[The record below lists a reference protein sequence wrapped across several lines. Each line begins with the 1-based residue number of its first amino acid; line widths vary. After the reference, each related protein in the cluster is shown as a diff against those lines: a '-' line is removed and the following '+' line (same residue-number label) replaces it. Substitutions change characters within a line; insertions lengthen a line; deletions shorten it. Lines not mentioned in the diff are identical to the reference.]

1 MTLSVSNIIVEEL
14 WPIMFVLTCCI
25 WFAKCGAVY
34 YSLISPLWSC
44 FLIVWSWTL
53 ILNRL
58 TEACRVQDTLT
69 TNIFSISLD
78 SWPLVEFDGAWTSGK
93 TVNGLEYFFHLWII
107 HCWTMD
113 FRLVGLVIHLRQI
126 SSEDCFNDQR
136 SLLIFFLLGTM
147 LTDIWM
153 LLARKLSK
161 VHILPM
167 VNSSTAFDSQHLVAT
182 YPLNAYGRIKVCGLN
197 QQTDA
202 LENLNLN

>member
-25 WFAKCGAVY
+25 WFAKCGAVH

-53 ILNRL
+53 IFNRL

-69 TNIFSISLD
+69 TNIFSISLAIRRLTF
-78 SWPLVEFDGAWTSGK
+78 SWIWWGMDLWEDCERSWI
-93 TVNGLEYFFHLWII
+93 FFHLWII
-107 HCWTMD
+107 HYWTMD

-147 LTDIWM
+147 LKDIWM

-202 LENLNLN
+202 LENLN